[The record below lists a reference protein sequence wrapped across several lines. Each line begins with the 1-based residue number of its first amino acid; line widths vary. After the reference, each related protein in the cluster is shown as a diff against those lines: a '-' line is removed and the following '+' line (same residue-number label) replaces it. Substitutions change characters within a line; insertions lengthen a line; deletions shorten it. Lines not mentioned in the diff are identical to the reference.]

1 MSVPPSRRFPVTIT
15 LEALALIAIA
25 VIVLIA
31 LLNGW
36 GALTL

>member
-1 MSVPPSRRFPVTIT
+1 VTIT

-31 LLNGW
+31 LLHGW
-36 GALTL
+36 GIATI